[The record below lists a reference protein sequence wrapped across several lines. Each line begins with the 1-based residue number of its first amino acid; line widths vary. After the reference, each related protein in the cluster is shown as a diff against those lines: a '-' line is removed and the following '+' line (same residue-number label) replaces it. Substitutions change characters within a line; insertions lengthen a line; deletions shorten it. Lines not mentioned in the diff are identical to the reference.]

1 MLFLLEF
8 LGQVAKLL
16 FETVNFSL
24 ALRQSM
30 LKRLHFHFLFAP
42 SPRRLF
48 ALLLLLLLDLMQLV
62 VHRPLPGHGHNL
74 LRTDVDRRQFSRFL
88 FQKKNE

>member
-8 LGQVAKLL
+8 LGQVAKFL

-30 LKRLHFHFLFAP
+30 LKNFLFLFTP

-48 ALLLLLLLDLMQLV
+48 ALLLLLDSMQLV
-62 VHRPLPGHGHNL
+62 VHRPLPGHGHYL

>member
-16 FETVNFSL
+16 FETVNFLL
-24 ALRQSM
+24 ALRKSM
-30 LKRLHFHFLFAP
+30 LKNFLFLFAP

-48 ALLLLLLLDLMQLV
+48 ALLLLLDLMQLV
-62 VHRPLPGHGHNL
+62 VHRPLPGHGHYL

-88 FQKKNE
+88 FPKKNE